1 MWSAGRPRQKV
12 KKISKSSHIKE
23 APGEKS
29 RPGCSCGSWAC
40 FFAGRWNSER
50 AYYFTAQ
57 LQPQPESY
65 LP

>member
-40 FFAGRWNSER
+40 FFRR
-50 AYYFTAQ
+50 A
-57 LQPQPESY
+57 LE
-65 LP
+65 